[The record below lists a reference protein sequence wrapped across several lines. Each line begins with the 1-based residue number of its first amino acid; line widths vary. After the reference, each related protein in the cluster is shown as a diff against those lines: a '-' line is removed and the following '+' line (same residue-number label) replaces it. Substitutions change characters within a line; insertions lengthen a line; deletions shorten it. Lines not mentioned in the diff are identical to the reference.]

1 MKDKI
6 INLRASEKEIKQIN
20 TLAKKAKMTR
30 SDFIRHSIFNKEIV
44 IFNDLKAVNKELK
57 RIGTNLNQLT
67 TRANMGH
74 FQVLNLVESKM
85 ELSNIN
91 DRLAEIC
98 VSKNRDEVP
107 IEYSINECSFETP
120 SNVPEDAAEEIVTVI
135 EAPIH
140 SPIPESE
147 IENPIE
153 NLTEQIVPPDRYT
166 PQVQLG
172 QKRNHSIFGDMFSK
186 KGGE

>member
-44 IFNDLKAVNKELK
+44 ILNDLKAVNKELK
-57 RIGTNLNQLT
+57 RIGANLNQLA

-107 IEYSINECSFETP
+107 NEYSINECSFETP
-120 SNVPEDAAEEIVTVI
+120 SNVPQDVAEEIVPVLV
-135 EAPIH
+135 APIH
-140 SPIPESE
+140 SPIPESK

-153 NLTEQIVPPDRYT
+153 NLTEEVVPQNHYKT
-166 PQVQLG
+166 QMQLG